1 MVFFGFKCGYFMFI
15 DVVWFNFFFVV
26 QDEVF
31 LEDINMIF
39 NMGDVLNIYEL
50 DEKVEIIEQV
60 KECVQSCDFLM
71 RFYKYLFYF

>member
-1 MVFFGFKCGYFMFI
+1 MQYGLI
-15 DVVWFNFFFVV
+15 FFFVV